1 MRSKFLA
8 ALSACLCCTIM
19 LVTAQKASATETAG
33 CATCPGGSTET
44 TVNVTFCSMGTSYNV
59 DVTYCSKRYTTPQ
72 TGLAC
77 SPLRGIDE
85 YTVIKKVCASGT
97 ALPPTDAE
105 TLTAVFCK
113 LNPMGGDLLGIAS
126 LIPYCDTAPNVFC
139 WQIAF
144 PKCTART
151 GGCIVVCDNSACCI
165 KTIEYCRVRST
176 GLLSATVVNTCD
188 PTCTG
193 SCTDAG
199 CAYNPNT
206 ACETCP

>member
-1 MRSKFLA
+1 MMRSKFLA

-113 LNPMGGDLLGIAS
+113 LNPMGGRSAGHCLAHTVLRHCSQCFLLANCVPEVHGT
-126 LIPYCDTAPNVFC
+126 Y
-139 WQIAF
+139 WWM
-144 PKCTART
+144 
-151 GGCIVVCDNSACCI
+151 
-165 KTIEYCRVRST
+165 YCRV
-176 GLLSATVVNTCD
+176 
-188 PTCTG
+188 
-193 SCTDAG
+193 
-199 CAYNPNT
+199 
-206 ACETCP
+206 